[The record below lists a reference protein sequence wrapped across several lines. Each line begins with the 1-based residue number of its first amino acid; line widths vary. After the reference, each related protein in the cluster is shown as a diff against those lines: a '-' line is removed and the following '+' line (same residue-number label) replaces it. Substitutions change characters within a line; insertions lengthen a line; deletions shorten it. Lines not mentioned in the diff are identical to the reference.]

1 MQRRVGESWSAGPV
15 SEFWVAPRA
24 PLSGVT
30 PGYIT
35 RIEHCVRSWSARS
48 ACLAAPRTKDFGRPA
63 PLHVR
68 LPRVN
73 GQFL

>member
-15 SEFWVAPRA
+15 
-24 PLSGVT
+24 SGVT

-63 PLHVR
+63 PLHLTALHVTALHLVGSR
-68 LPRVN
+68 L
-73 GQFL
+73 